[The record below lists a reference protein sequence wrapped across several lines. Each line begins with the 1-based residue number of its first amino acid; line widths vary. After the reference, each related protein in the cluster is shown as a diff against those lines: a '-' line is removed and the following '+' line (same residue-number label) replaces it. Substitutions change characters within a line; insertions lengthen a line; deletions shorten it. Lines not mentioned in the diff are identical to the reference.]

1 MTIEDLRFEIK
12 RRLSFVKDELIGQS
26 PEDSWRHYR
35 LIGMQDA
42 FNGLLH
48 YIEENTQDELSI

>member
-1 MTIEDLRFEIK
+1 MTIEDLKFEIK

-42 FNGLLH
+42 FNGLLKF
-48 YIEENTQDELSI
+48 IQESAQDELSI